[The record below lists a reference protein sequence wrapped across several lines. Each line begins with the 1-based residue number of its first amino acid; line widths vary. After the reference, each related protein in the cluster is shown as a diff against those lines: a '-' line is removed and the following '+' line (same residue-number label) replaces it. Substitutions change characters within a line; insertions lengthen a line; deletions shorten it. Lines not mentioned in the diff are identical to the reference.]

1 MEHVPGIGH
10 GGDPAVDTD
19 PSVRMGLLWPGHS
32 ARAASPLD
40 GDRTQIQQPRPT
52 HHGLSTLSDRQFID
66 ERRTEATAIHEHHD
80 GTDRHDP
87 TSICLLPTNCFQ
99 RHTQLQRV
107 APRLRVDRGGGGR
120 C

>member
-10 GGDPAVDTD
+10 GGDSAVDTD
-19 PSVRMGLLWPGHS
+19 PSVRMGLLWPGHR

-52 HHGLSTLSDRQFID
+52 HHGPSALSDRQFID
-66 ERRTEATAIHEHHD
+66 EYRTEATAIHEHHD

-87 TSICLLPTNCFQ
+87 ISIRLLSANCFQ
-99 RHTQLQRV
+99 RHTDVQQV
-107 APRLRVDRGGGGR
+107 ARCIQVDKGGGDV
-120 C
+120 